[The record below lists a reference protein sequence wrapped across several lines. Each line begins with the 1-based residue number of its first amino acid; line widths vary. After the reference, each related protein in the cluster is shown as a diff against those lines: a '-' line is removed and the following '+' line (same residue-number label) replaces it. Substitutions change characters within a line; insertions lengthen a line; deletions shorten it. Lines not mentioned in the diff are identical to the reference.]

1 MSAVQNVSD
10 ATFDSMVLKSDK
22 TVVVDFW
29 APWCMPCKMMS
40 PIIDNV
46 AVKNTGKAFF
56 YKLNTDENSTTPN
69 NYRIMGIPSVLF
81 FKNGKEVKRLVGV
94 SSPEN
99 LQSELDK
106 LM

>member
-1 MSAVQNVSD
+1 MSAVQDVSD

-46 AVKNTGKAFF
+46 AGKNEGKVSF
-56 YKLNTDENSTTPN
+56 YKLNTDKNSMTPN

-94 SSPEN
+94 SSADN